1 MPSALRCC
9 FSSHRKVDGAP
20 HASGRTRG
28 LGEAARAASPPH
40 TPSPVM
46 TLASLCAKLRELVPS
61 SPPAS
66 GAHPPPD
73 RSRCFVLLAEISVAM
88 RACDASLVKA
98 SQREMEDLLLRICV
112 GGWAGPAVRESAS
125 DVLCALFAVGNSV
138 ALCARVNELLAVVT
152 SPIEKGAVAA
162 SASQHVSARVG
173 ALECVETLARG
184 GARASPQSIP
194 WRRAFLHVIESDR
207 ACSPIARLPSSS
219 SVLRRARRVARR
231 RRRRVRRRRR
241 QAAEI
246 IPAAV

>member
-1 MPSALRCC
+1 MSP
-9 FSSHRKVDGAP
+9 RKVDGAP
-20 HASGRTRG
+20 HASARTRG

-73 RSRCFVLLAEISVAM
+73 RARCFVLLAEISVAI

-112 GGWAGPAVRESAS
+112 GGWAGPAVRKSAS

-138 ALCARVNELLAVVT
+138 ALYARVNELLAVVT

-162 SASQHVSARVG
+162 SASQHVGARVG

-184 GARASPQSIP
+184 GARAPPQSIP

-207 ACSPIARLPSSS
+207 ACSPIARLPSAS

-231 RRRRVRRRRR
+231 QRRRVRRRRR